1 MKIVKVLK
9 CDFTDLFSPVPKDMY
24 NIQAKKTGI
33 RLRKE
38 YDTHELKVNLEKDT
52 GNLGFCVRDILAFL
66 NRVEK

>member
-1 MKIVKVLK
+1 
-9 CDFTDLFSPVPKDMY
+9 MY